1 MYSRPIVCVLSFF
14 CCWYSVRMMARHQ
27 NLLYEEENE
36 RVQFSFNSQTLV
48 PRLISRLGEREGNA
62 MLNEKKRDGRKNPLP
77 FIWYGNISCSHTLRG
92 YENKRL
98 GDGRDRGK
106 RVRKG
111 RGRKPGEMYRMICF
125 SGKEEIEEEVRV
137 GRWRRHRGR
146 GDERGMK
153 RERERDTGEKNLLHL
168 ALQLIPS
175 GWDEEWDVVRA
186 FSSRYRKKSAFDM
199 WNVLGHGAADR
210 QAGNHKD
217 RWVGGEKQHGQTE
230 RQVVTVGVTS
240 DRFRSQTAWQTGE
253 RETDRTNRNK
263 PTSLHSRGITCPE
276 THSPVRVCVCC
287 PHAYTLV
294 SFSSCVC
301 VCICYISRESPAASL
316 DTLNNHPTGSGAL
329 DSQTHTHTN
338 TWIYTDMQTL
348 YIL

>member
-153 RERERDTGEKNLLHL
+153 REREIR
-168 ALQLIPS
+168 
-175 GWDEEWDVVRA
+175 
-186 FSSRYRKKSAFDM
+186 
-199 WNVLGHGAADR
+199 
-210 QAGNHKD
+210 
-217 RWVGGEKQHGQTE
+217 E
-230 RQVVTVGVTS
+230 R
-240 DRFRSQTAWQTGE
+240 
-253 RETDRTNRNK
+253 RT
-263 PTSLHSRGITCPE
+263 
-276 THSPVRVCVCC
+276 
-287 PHAYTLV
+287 Y
-294 SFSSCVC
+294 
-301 VCICYISRESPAASL
+301 YISLFNSSPADETKSEMWWEL
-316 DTLNNHPTGSGAL
+316 SVQGAERKVPL
-329 DSQTHTHTN
+329 ICETFWGTEPQIDRRATTK
-338 TWIYTDMQTL
+338 TDG
-348 YIL
+348 